1 MPDRS
6 KFRRLATEC
15 LVFARFVYDPAEHAG
30 LLIMAQRWYEL
41 AITPQVD
48 CDAGRQQIRPEQK
61 DGGSTCAYPG
71 RPETDFSP
79 C

>member
-48 CDAGRQQIRPEQK
+48 VDAGQQQIRPEQ
-61 DGGSTCAYPG
+61 
-71 RPETDFSP
+71 
-79 C
+79 